1 MSSVNIFWVIWRD
14 VGSWGPWFFI
24 YLFIYLFIF
33 LGGGI
38 QKYELRVSFN
48 VLEHRRQLQI
58 V

>member
-1 MSSVNIFWVIWRD
+1 MYAREAPEFL
-14 VGSWGPWFFI
+14 FI

-33 LGGGI
+33 GGGGGI

-48 VLEHRRQLQI
+48 VLENRRQLQI